1 MTFEKER
8 LKTYLSISDKHL
20 LRLKSSLKTLSSIIP
35 LNTERYKALT
45 EQEISYIDQM
55 SYRFGKLQ
63 DIMGRLLRV
72 TLIILGEDIENAP
85 FIDILNKAEKLG
97 IIDDAQEWIMLRE
110 LRNLLTHEYSDNED
124 EIAHGINK
132 LFEISGRLCE
142 IYGNIKDYIQ
152 KRNLI

>member
-1 MTFEKER
+1 MTFERER

-20 LRLKSSLKTLSSIIP
+20 LRLKSSLKALNTIIP
-35 LNTERYKALT
+35 VNAERYETLT

-85 FIDILNKAEKLG
+85 FIDVLNRAEKLG
-97 IIDDAQEWIMLRE
+97 IIDDAQEWMTLRE
-110 LRNLLTHEYSDNED
+110 LRNILTHEYSDDENE
-124 EIAHGINK
+124 IVNGINK
-132 LFEISGRLCE
+132 LFEISKRICE
-142 IYGNIKDYIQ
+142 IHEKIKIYIQ